1 MAGSGL
7 LLSAVSREDE
17 GLYLCT
23 ASNGVGAPASAS
35 VRLTVLCKLEMRPAG
50 QAKTA
55 VGITVTLYSPSL
67 LSAGCSVYIWCL
79 DPPEIELETNRVHS
93 GIDKEAHLTCRV
105 QGNPEPTVSNSQLTE
120 LTLQLTAPL
129 CAGFLVQRQQPSLTV
144 RVSEF
149 PHRGES
155 PHSDPQVCGKSNN
168 STHQSPCFSVVFTLG
183 LTSETIPVWLKILSE
198 HSSM

>member
-1 MAGSGL
+1 MVKKGKQIELSCKTGGNPPPEVHWTKEGGGLVSEGKTVMAGSGL

-67 LSAGCSVYIWCL
+67 LSAGCSVYI
-79 DPPEIELETNRVHS
+79 
-93 GIDKEAHLTCRV
+93 
-105 QGNPEPTVSNSQLTE
+105 
-120 LTLQLTAPL
+120 
-129 CAGFLVQRQQPSLTV
+129 
-144 RVSEF
+144 
-149 PHRGES
+149 
-155 PHSDPQVCGKSNN
+155 
-168 STHQSPCFSVVFTLG
+168 
-183 LTSETIPVWLKILSE
+183 
-198 HSSM
+198 